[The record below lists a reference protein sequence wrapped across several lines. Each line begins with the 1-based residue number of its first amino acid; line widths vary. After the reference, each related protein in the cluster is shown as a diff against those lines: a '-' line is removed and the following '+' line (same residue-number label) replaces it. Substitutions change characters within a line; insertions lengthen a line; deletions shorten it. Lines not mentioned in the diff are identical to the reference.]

1 VVRDVC
7 AKDQQIVEAL
17 NREIERI
24 DFGIRGMQIV
34 QSSQGPSAEFD
45 HDDLGTPLPIGLE
58 SHGTR
63 QFVRIYPV
71 LARAPCF
78 AISLRF
84 WQGCLIHRSRQGSS
98 CRSVLKSRP
107 VKTWGPVDGRG
118 HAMFGWRMPA

>member
-7 AKDQQIVEAL
+7 AKDRQIVEAL

-45 HDDLGTPLPIGLE
+45 HDDLGIPLPIGLE

-84 WQGCLIHRSRQGSS
+84 WQGCRSAPRTATRKAKVRLLYPGPDAERRTRDPLHRHRA
-98 CRSVLKSRP
+98 
-107 VKTWGPVDGRG
+107 GR
-118 HAMFGWRMPA
+118 